1 MYGFVFR
8 LAQGSCGSDPG
19 SLDPAFS
26 GLEVVMYS
34 FVNTDFAEQALGS
47 APPMSHVSDA
57 KLEVRSMNFLA
68 NLVAQGSLALSGYLS
83 IVGLSSY
90 GALSFFSS

>member
-1 MYGFVFR
+1 MFR
-8 LAQGSCGSDPG
+8 MAQGSCGSDPG
-19 SLDPAFS
+19 SLELAFS
-26 GLEVVMYS
+26 GLEVVIYS
-34 FVNTDFAEQALGS
+34 FVNTDFAEQVLGS
-47 APPMSHVSDA
+47 APLMSCVSGA

-68 NLVAQGSLALSGYLS
+68 HLVVQGSFAVSGYIS

>member
-1 MYGFVFR
+1 MFR

-34 FVNTDFAEQALGS
+34 FVNTDLAEQALGS
-47 APPMSHVSDA
+47 APPMSRVSDA
-57 KLEVRSMNFLA
+57 KLEVRPVNFLPH
-68 NLVAQGSLALSGYLS
+68 LMAQGFLALSGYLS